1 MTTLLD
7 SHYHYDFLPS
17 QERSAFLDELAGAG
31 VEIVAQTLTPSDF
44 VELEAEEQRRV
55 EASISGGPHPSGST
69 SPRLSVGFHP
79 WNIRPDYEREL
90 DIFAQALTR
99 TRFVGEVGLDYVPR
113 RLQQVPA
120 KTQAEVFRRILDIL
134 SSQRADGPY
143 VLSIH
148 AVRSASQVCDA
159 LEATDTSGMV
169 PIFHRFGGTSDELTR
184 LIKQGGYISV
194 NPAMLATKR
203 GRAYVTQVPAD
214 RLLLETDLPAGK
226 EASDD
231 LGSGPGSAPSEP
243 SDDLGKTYAREL
255 TETLNATVNTLAAL
269 RHQDPDE
276 LAVSIMHT
284 AQQLYGARPAGS

>member
-7 SHYHYDFLPS
+7 THYHYDFLPP
-17 QERSAFLDELAGAG
+17 QARTVFLNEITEAG
-31 VEIVAQTLTPSDF
+31 VEIVAQTLTPSGF
-44 VELEAEEQRRV
+44 LALETEEKRRV
-55 EASISGGPHPSGST
+55 ETSSSGSPS

-79 WNIRPDYEREL
+79 WNIGPDYQREL
-90 DIFAQALTR
+90 DIFAHALTR

-120 KTQAEVFRRILDIL
+120 ETQAEVFRRILEII
-134 SSQRADGPY
+134 SSQRANGPY

-159 LEATDTSGMV
+159 LETTDTSGIV
-169 PIFHRFGGTSDELTR
+169 PIFHRFGGSSDELTR

-203 GRAYVTQVPAD
+203 GRAYVTRVPAD
-214 RLLLETDLPAGK
+214 RLLLETDLPERT
-226 EASDD
+226 EAWDN
-231 LGSGPGSAPSEP
+231 
-243 SDDLGKTYAREL
+243 LGKNHAGEL
-255 TETLNATVNTLAAL
+255 IETLNTTVNTLATL

-276 LAVSIMHT
+276 LASHIKRT

>member
-7 SHYHYDFLPS
+7 THYHYDFLTPLA
-17 QERSAFLDELAGAG
+17 RSAFLEELAGAG
-31 VEIVAQTLTPSDF
+31 VEVVAQTLTPSDF
-44 VELEAEEQRRV
+44 VALEAEEKRRV
-55 EASISGGPHPSGST
+55 GTSSSAGPRPSSPT

-79 WNIRPDYEREL
+79 WNIGQDYTREL

-120 KTQAEVFRRILDIL
+120 ETQAEVFRRILDIL
-134 SSQRADGPY
+134 SSQRANGPY
-143 VLSIH
+143 VVSIH
-148 AVRSASQVCDA
+148 AVRSAGQVCDA

-184 LIKQGGYISV
+184 LIKQGCYISV

-203 GRAYVTQVPAD
+203 GRAYVTQVPLD
-214 RLLLETDLPAGK
+214 RLLLETDLPESNEPG
-226 EASDD
+226 DD
-231 LGSGPGSAPSEP
+231 LGM
-243 SDDLGKTYAREL
+243 THAREL
-255 TETLNATVNTLAAL
+255 IETLNATVKALATL

-276 LAVSIMHT
+276 LATCIMRT
-284 AQQLYGARPAGS
+284 AQQLYGACPAGS

>member
-7 SHYHYDFLPS
+7 THYHYDFLPP
-17 QERSAFLDELAGAG
+17 QARTVFLNEIAEAG
-31 VEIVAQTLTPSDF
+31 VEIVAQTLTPSGF
-44 VELEAEEQRRV
+44 LALETEEKRRV
-55 EASISGGPHPSGST
+55 EASPHSSSDARDST

-79 WNIRPDYEREL
+79 WNIKPDYECEL
-90 DIFAQALTR
+90 DVFAQALMR

-120 KTQAEVFRRILDIL
+120 ETQAEVFRRILDIL

-159 LEATDTSGMV
+159 LGATDTSGMV
-169 PIFHRFGGTSDELTR
+169 PIFHRFGGSSDELTR

-214 RLLLETDLPAGK
+214 RLLLETDLPERTETG
-226 EASDD
+226 DN
-231 LGSGPGSAPSEP
+231 
-243 SDDLGKTYAREL
+243 LGKTPAREL
-255 TETLNATVNTLAAL
+255 IETLNTTVNTLATL
-269 RHQDPDE
+269 RHQDSDE
-276 LAVSIMHT
+276 LASHIKRT
-284 AQQLYGARPAGS
+284 AQQLYGARPARS

>member
-7 SHYHYDFLPS
+7 THYHYDFLPP
-17 QERSAFLDELAGAG
+17 QARTVFLNEIAEAG
-31 VEIVAQTLTPSDF
+31 VEIVAQTLTPSGF
-44 VELEAEEQRRV
+44 IALEADEKRRV
-55 EASISGGPHPSGST
+55 EASRSGSPN

-79 WNIRPDYEREL
+79 WSIGPNYQREL

-120 KTQAEVFRRILDIL
+120 ETQAEVFRRILEII
-134 SSQRADGPY
+134 SSQRANGPY

-148 AVRSASQVCDA
+148 AVRSACQVCDA

-194 NPAMLATKR
+194 NPAMLSTKR
-203 GRAYVTQVPAD
+203 GRAYVAQVPAD
-214 RLLLETDLPAGK
+214 RLLLETDLPERK
-226 EASDD
+226 EAGGN
-231 LGSGPGSAPSEP
+231 LE
-243 SDDLGKTYAREL
+243 KNHAREL
-255 TETLNATVNTLAAL
+255 VATLNATVNALATL
-269 RHQDPDE
+269 RHQDLGE
-276 LAVSIMHT
+276 LASHIMRT
-284 AQQLYGARPAGS
+284 AQQLYGTRPAGS

>member
-7 SHYHYDFLPS
+7 THYHYDFLPT
-17 QERSAFLDELAGAG
+17 QARSAFLEELAEAC

-44 VELEAEEQRRV
+44 VALEAEEKRRV
-55 EASISGGPHPSGST
+55 ETSPHSSSHPGGST
-69 SPRLSVGFHP
+69 SPRLSVGLHP
-79 WNIRPDYEREL
+79 WNIGPDYKREL

-120 KTQAEVFRRILDIL
+120 ETQAEVFRRILDIL
-134 SSQRADGPY
+134 SSQRVNGPY

-169 PIFHRFGGTSDELTR
+169 PILHRFGGTSDELTR
-184 LIKQGGYISV
+184 LIRQGCYISV

-203 GRAYVTQVPAD
+203 GRAYVTQVPLD
-214 RLLLETDLPAGK
+214 RLLLETDLPESNEPG
-226 EASDD
+226 DD
-231 LGSGPGSAPSEP
+231 LGR
-243 SDDLGKTYAREL
+243 THAREL
-255 TETLNATVNTLAAL
+255 IETLNATVNALATL
-269 RHQDPDE
+269 RNQDSDE
-276 LAVSIMHT
+276 LAASIMRT
-284 AQQLYGARPAGS
+284 AQQLYGACPAGS

>member
-7 SHYHYDFLPS
+7 THYHYDFLPP
-17 QERSAFLDELAGAG
+17 QARSAFLEELEGAG
-31 VEIVAQTLTPSDF
+31 VEVVAQTLTPSDF
-44 VELEAEEQRRV
+44 VALEAEEKRRV
-55 EASISGGPHPSGST
+55 EAGSPAAPHPSGSSNPGSPA

-79 WNIRPDYEREL
+79 WNIGQDYKREL
-90 DIFAQALTR
+90 DVFAQALTR

-120 KTQAEVFRRILDIL
+120 ETQAEVFRRILDIL

-143 VLSIH
+143 VVSIH

-184 LIKQGGYISV
+184 LIRQGCYISV

-214 RLLLETDLPAGK
+214 RLLLETDLPESNERG
-226 EASDD
+226 
-231 LGSGPGSAPSEP
+231 
-243 SDDLGKTYAREL
+243 DLGKTHAREL
-255 TETLNATVNTLAAL
+255 IETLNATVNRLATL

-276 LAVSIMHT
+276 LAASIMRT
-284 AQQLYGARPAGS
+284 AQQLYGACPAGS

>member
-7 SHYHYDFLPS
+7 AHYHYDFLPP
-17 QERSAFLDELAGAG
+17 QMRSAFLEELVQAG
-31 VEIVAQTLTPSDF
+31 VEIVAQTLTPSEF
-44 VELEAEEQRRV
+44 VALEAEEKGRV
-55 EASISGGPHPSGST
+55 ETSPHSSSDPSSPT

-79 WNIRPDYEREL
+79 WNIGPDYKREL

-120 KTQAEVFRRILDIL
+120 ETQAEVFRRILDIL
-134 SSQRADGPY
+134 SSQRANGPY

-148 AVRSASQVCDA
+148 AVRSAGQVCDA

-184 LIKQGGYISV
+184 LIRQGCYISV

-214 RLLLETDLPAGK
+214 RLLLETDLP
-226 EASDD
+226 ET
-231 LGSGPGSAPSEP
+231 SEP
-243 SDDLGKTYAREL
+243 RDDLGKTHPREL
-255 TETLNATVNTLAAL
+255 IETLNATVNALATL
-269 RHQDPDE
+269 RNQDPDE
-276 LAVSIMHT
+276 LATSIMRT
-284 AQQLYGARPAGS
+284 AQQLYGACPAGS

>member
-7 SHYHYDFLPS
+7 THYHYDFLPP
-17 QERSAFLDELAGAG
+17 QARTAFLNEIAEVG
-31 VEIVAQTLTPSDF
+31 VEVVAQTLTPSGF
-44 VELEAEEQRRV
+44 LALEAEEKRRV
-55 EASISGGPHPSGST
+55 KTAENGPHASNPGAPRPSSLT

-79 WNIRPDYEREL
+79 WNIGPDYKCEL

-120 KTQAEVFRRILDIL
+120 ETQAEVFRRILDIL
-134 SSQRADGPY
+134 SSQRANGPY

-148 AVRSASQVCDA
+148 AVRSAGQVCDA
-159 LEATDTSGMV
+159 LEVTDTSGMV

-184 LIKQGGYISV
+184 LIRQGCYISV

-203 GRAYVTQVPAD
+203 GRAYVTQVPLD
-214 RLLLETDLPAGK
+214 RLLLETDLP
-226 EASDD
+226 ESN
-231 LGSGPGSAPSEP
+231 ER
-243 SDDLGKTYAREL
+243 DDLGKTHAREL
-255 TETLNATVNTLAAL
+255 IETLNATVNTLATL

-276 LAVSIMHT
+276 LAASIMRT
-284 AQQLYGARPAGS
+284 AQQLYGACPAGS

>member
-7 SHYHYDFLPS
+7 THYHYDFLPP
-17 QERSAFLDELAGAG
+17 QARTAFLNEIGEAG
-31 VEIVAQTLTPSDF
+31 VEVVAQTLTPSGF
-44 VELEAEEQRRV
+44 LALEAEENRRV
-55 EASISGGPHPSGST
+55 EASSSGSLS

-79 WNIRPDYEREL
+79 WNIGRDYQREL

-120 KTQAEVFRRILDIL
+120 ETQAEVFRRILEII
-134 SSQRADGPY
+134 SSQRANGPY

-148 AVRSASQVCDA
+148 AVRSACQVCDA

-194 NPAMLATKR
+194 NPAMLSTKR
-203 GRAYVTQVPAD
+203 GRAYVAQVPAD
-214 RLLLETDLPAGK
+214 RLLLETDLPERK
-226 EASDD
+226 EAGGN
-231 LGSGPGSAPSEP
+231 LE
-243 SDDLGKTYAREL
+243 KNHAREL
-255 TETLNATVNTLAAL
+255 VATLNATVNALATL
-269 RHQDPDE
+269 RHQDLGE
-276 LAVSIMHT
+276 LASHIMRT
-284 AQQLYGARPAGS
+284 AQQLYGTRPAGS

>member
-7 SHYHYDFLPS
+7 THYHYDFLPP
-17 QERSAFLDELAGAG
+17 QARTAFLNEIAEAR
-31 VEIVAQTLTPSDF
+31 VEVVAQTLTPSGF
-44 VELEAEEQRRV
+44 LALEAEENRRV
-55 EASISGGPHPSGST
+55 EASSSGSPS

-79 WNIRPDYEREL
+79 WNIGPDYQREL
-90 DIFAQALTR
+90 DIFAHALTR

-120 KTQAEVFRRILDIL
+120 ETQAEVFRRILGII

-169 PIFHRFGGTSDELTR
+169 PIFHRFGGSSDELTR

-194 NPAMLATKR
+194 NPAMLSTKR

-214 RLLLETDLPAGK
+214 RLLLETDLLERTEAG
-226 EASDD
+226 
-231 LGSGPGSAPSEP
+231 G
-243 SDDLGKTYAREL
+243 DLGKDNAREL
-255 TETLNATVNTLAAL
+255 IETLNATVNTIAVL

-276 LAVSIMHT
+276 LAASIMRT
-284 AQQLYGARPAGS
+284 AQQLYGTRPTGS

>member
-7 SHYHYDFLPS
+7 THYHYDFLPP
-17 QERSAFLDELAGAG
+17 QARTAFLNEITEAG
-31 VEIVAQTLTPSDF
+31 VEVVAQTLTPSDF
-44 VELEAEEQRRV
+44 VALETEEKNRV
-55 EASISGGPHPSGST
+55 EASPHSSRDPRDST

-79 WNIRPDYEREL
+79 WSIGPDYQREL

-120 KTQAEVFRRILDIL
+120 ETQTEVFRRILEII
-134 SSQRADGPY
+134 SSQRANVPY

-148 AVRSASQVCDA
+148 AVRSAGQVCDA

-169 PIFHRFGGTSDELTR
+169 PIFHRFGGSSDELTR

-214 RLLLETDLPAGK
+214 RLLLETDLPERTEAG
-226 EASDD
+226 DN
-231 LGSGPGSAPSEP
+231 
-243 SDDLGKTYAREL
+243 LGKNHAGEL
-255 TETLNATVNTLAAL
+255 IETLNATVNTIATL
-269 RHQDPDE
+269 RHQDLGE
-276 LAVSIMHT
+276 LASHTMRT
-284 AQQLYGARPAGS
+284 AQQLYGTRPAGSKYYTDQRG

>member
-7 SHYHYDFLPS
+7 THYHYDFLPP
-17 QERSAFLDELAGAG
+17 QARSEFLDEIAGEG

-44 VELEAEEQRRV
+44 AALEAEEERRA
-55 EASISGGPHPSGST
+55 EASSPGGPHPS

-79 WNIRPDYEREL
+79 WNIRPDYQREL
-90 DIFAQALTR
+90 DIFAHALTR

-120 KTQAEVFRRILDIL
+120 ETQAEVFRRILEII
-134 SSQRADGPY
+134 SSQRANGPY

-159 LEATDTSGMV
+159 LETTDTSGMV
-169 PIFHRFGGTSDELTR
+169 PIFHRFGGSSDELTR

-214 RLLLETDLPAGK
+214 RLLLETDLPERTETG
-226 EASDD
+226 
-231 LGSGPGSAPSEP
+231 
-243 SDDLGKTYAREL
+243 DDLGKNHAGEL
-255 TETLNATVNTLAAL
+255 IETLNTTVNTLATL
-269 RHQDPDE
+269 RHQDLGE
-276 LAVSIMHT
+276 LASHIKRT

>member
-7 SHYHYDFLPS
+7 THYHYDFLPP
-17 QERSAFLDELAGAG
+17 QARSEFLDEIAGEG

-44 VELEAEEQRRV
+44 AALEAEEERRA
-55 EASISGGPHPSGST
+55 EASSPGGPHPSSPS

-79 WNIRPDYEREL
+79 WSIGPNYQREL
-90 DIFAQALTR
+90 DIFAHALTR

-120 KTQAEVFRRILDIL
+120 ETQAEVFRRILEII
-134 SSQRADGPY
+134 SSQRANGPY

-148 AVRSASQVCDA
+148 AVRSASQVCDT
-159 LEATDTSGMV
+159 LETTDTSGMV
-169 PIFHRFGGTSDELTR
+169 PIFHRFGGSSDELTR

-194 NPAMLATKR
+194 NPAMLSTKR

-214 RLLLETDLPAGK
+214 RLLLETDLPESNERG
-226 EASDD
+226 DD
-231 LGSGPGSAPSEP
+231 LGNNH
-243 SDDLGKTYAREL
+243 AREL
-255 TETLNATVNTLAAL
+255 IATLNATVNTLATL

-276 LAVSIMHT
+276 LAVSIMRT
-284 AQQLYGARPAGS
+284 AQQLYGACPAGS

>member
-7 SHYHYDFLPS
+7 THYHYDFLPP
-17 QERSAFLDELAGAG
+17 QVRSAFLEELAGAG
-31 VEIVAQTLTPSDF
+31 VEVVAQTLTPSDF
-44 VELEAEEQRRV
+44 VALEAEEKRRV
-55 EASISGGPHPSGST
+55 ETSSSAGPRPSGSSSLGSPGT

-79 WNIRPDYEREL
+79 WNIGPDYTREL

-120 KTQAEVFRRILDIL
+120 ETQAEVFRRILDIL

-148 AVRSASQVCDA
+148 AVRSAGQVCDA

-184 LIKQGGYISV
+184 LIRQGCYISV

-214 RLLLETDLPAGK
+214 RLLLETDLP
-226 EASDD
+226 ETN
-231 LGSGPGSAPSEP
+231 EP
-243 SDDLGKTYAREL
+243 SDDLGRTHAREL
-255 TETLNATVNTLAAL
+255 TETLNVTVNALAKL
-269 RHQDPDE
+269 RHQDPEE
-276 LAVSIMHT
+276 LATSIMRT
-284 AQQLYGARPAGS
+284 AQQLYGACPAGS

>member
-7 SHYHYDFLPS
+7 THYHYDFLPP
-17 QERSAFLDELAGAG
+17 QARSEFLDEIAGEG
-31 VEIVAQTLTPSDF
+31 VEIVAQTLTPSGF
-44 VELEAEEQRRV
+44 LALEAEEERRA
-55 EASISGGPHPSGST
+55 EASSPGGPPPSSPS

-79 WNIRPDYEREL
+79 WNIRPDYQREL

-120 KTQAEVFRRILDIL
+120 ETQAEVFRRILEII
-134 SSQRADGPY
+134 SSQRANGPY

-159 LEATDTSGMV
+159 LETTDTSGMV

-194 NPAMLATKR
+194 NPAMLSAKR

-214 RLLLETDLPAGK
+214 RLLLETDLPESNERG
-226 EASDD
+226 
-231 LGSGPGSAPSEP
+231 
-243 SDDLGKTYAREL
+243 DLGKTHAREL
-255 TETLNATVNTLAAL
+255 IETLNATLNRLATL

-276 LAVSIMHT
+276 LAASIMRT
-284 AQQLYGARPAGS
+284 AQQLYGARPARS

>member
-7 SHYHYDFLPS
+7 THYHYDFLPL
-17 QERSAFLDELAGAG
+17 QLRSAFLEELAGAG
-31 VEIVAQTLTPSDF
+31 VEVVAQTLTPSDF
-44 VELEAEEQRRV
+44 VALEAEEKRRV
-55 EASISGGPHPSGST
+55 GTSSSAGPRPSSPT

-79 WNIRPDYEREL
+79 WNIGPDYQREL

-120 KTQAEVFRRILDIL
+120 ETQAEVFRRILDIL
-134 SSQRADGPY
+134 SSQRANGPY

-148 AVRSASQVCDA
+148 AVRSAGQVCDA

-169 PIFHRFGGTSDELTR
+169 PIFHRFGGTSDELTS
-184 LIKQGGYISV
+184 LIRQGCYISV

-214 RLLLETDLPAGK
+214 RLLLETDLPESNA
-226 EASDD
+226 
-231 LGSGPGSAPSEP
+231 P
-243 SDDLGKTYAREL
+243 SDDLGKTHAREL
-255 TETLNATVNTLAAL
+255 IETLNATVTELATL

-276 LAVSIMHT
+276 LATCIMRT
-284 AQQLYGARPAGS
+284 AQQLYGACPAGS

>member
-7 SHYHYDFLPS
+7 THYHYDFLPP
-17 QERSAFLDELAGAG
+17 QARTTFLDEIAGEG

-44 VELEAEEQRRV
+44 VALEAEEKRRI
-55 EASISGGPHPSGST
+55 EASNPSSHAGGSA

-90 DIFAQALTR
+90 DVFAQALTR
-99 TRFVGEVGLDYVPR
+99 TRFVGEVGLDYGPR

-120 KTQAEVFRRILDIL
+120 ETQAEVFRRIQEIL

-159 LEATDTSGMV
+159 LEATDTSDMV

-184 LIKQGGYISV
+184 LIKQGCYISV

-226 EASDD
+226 EAGGD
-231 LGSGPGSAPSEP
+231 PGKSH
-243 SDDLGKTYAREL
+243 AREL
-255 TETLNATVNTLAAL
+255 IETLNATVSTLAAL

-276 LAVSIMHT
+276 LASHIMHT
-284 AQQLYGARPAGS
+284 AQHLYGARPAGS

>member
-7 SHYHYDFLPS
+7 THYHYDFLPP
-17 QERSAFLDELAGAG
+17 QARTAVLHEIAEEG
-31 VEIVAQTLTPSDF
+31 VEIVAQTLTPSGF
-44 VELEAEEQRRV
+44 LALETEEKNRV
-55 EASISGGPHPSGST
+55 EASSSGSDPRDST

-79 WNIRPDYEREL
+79 WSIGPDYQREL

-120 KTQAEVFRRILDIL
+120 ETQAEVFRRILEII
-134 SSQRADGPY
+134 SSQRANGPY

-169 PIFHRFGGTSDELTR
+169 PIFHRFGGSSDELTR

-194 NPAMLATKR
+194 NPAMLSTKR

-214 RLLLETDLPAGK
+214 RLLLETDLPERTEAG
-226 EASDD
+226 DN
-231 LGSGPGSAPSEP
+231 
-243 SDDLGKTYAREL
+243 LGKNHAGEL
-255 TETLNATVNTLAAL
+255 IETLNATVNTIATL
-269 RHQDPDE
+269 RHQDLGE
-276 LAVSIMHT
+276 LASHTMRT
-284 AQQLYGARPAGS
+284 AQQLYGTRPTGSKYYTDQRS